1 MGIFVKAPQMIL
13 MGARAKYQWPKAKV
27 RVPQPGAE
35 TKPKG
40 GLML

>member
-27 RVPQPGAE
+27 RVPQPVLKQNQKEA
-35 TKPKG
+35 
-40 GLML
+40 